1 MRSLQLIDL
10 FRNYFSD
17 HFWSTWTSTNCSQAG
32 SAAIEV
38 DVAEG
43 VEAST
48 VEEDVVAVHQEAAAV
63 TEAAV
68 VVEDVVEQ
76 LEELKSS
83 LSHGEDTRVYLSQ
96 GGITA
101 LL

>member
-1 MRSLQLIDL
+1 MRSLKLIDL
-10 FRNYFSD
+10 FHIHFYD
-17 HFWSTWTSTNCSQAG
+17 HFWSTWTSTNFSQAD

-48 VEEDVVAVHQEAAAV
+48 VEEDVVVVHHEAVAV

-76 LEELKSS
+76 LEEPK
-83 LSHGEDTRVYLSQ
+83 
-96 GGITA
+96 
-101 LL
+101 